1 MTKLIG
7 GAYRLGLKP
16 MLFRFD
22 PEMVHDQ
29 FIKYG
34 EWLGRRGWART
45 AVARLFSYDHL
56 KLKQTIAGMT
66 FTNPVGLSAGF
77 DKDGRLVNIL
87 PAVGFGYSQVG
98 TVTKQAYG
106 GNPRPR
112 LYRLPKSGGI
122 VVNSGLKNDG
132 VGVIMDRLKR
142 RQSAQHFP
150 ISISIG
156 KTNCQET
163 ASTAGGVEDYTVG
176 LAVVVASGTGDFYTI
191 NISCPNT
198 FGGEPFT
205 NESDLELLLQ
215 SLVKVA
221 DKPMFLKMPI
231 NLPWPG
237 FKQLLEVAI
246 RYRVAG
252 VVIGNLNKNRE
263 DPAIK
268 DVIPAKIK
276 GSVSGKP
283 TWQLSNELISK
294 TYEQYGKDLI
304 IIGVGGIFSA
314 EDAYEKIKR
323 GASLVQLITGM
334 IFQGPQLIGEINSG
348 LVKLLERDGYNN
360 ISEVVGAYHRGGAD
374 PGG

>member
-1 MTKLIG
+1 MWQLMAKFIG
-7 GAYRLGLKP
+7 GAYRRRLKP

-22 PEMVHDQ
+22 PEEVHDR
-29 FIKYG
+29 FTRNG
-34 EWLGRRGWART
+34 ELLGKQAWTRFV
-45 AVARLFSYDHL
+45 VARLFRLDHP
-56 KLKQTIAGMT
+56 KLNQTIAGIL

-87 PAVGFGYSQVG
+87 PAVGFGFMEVG
-98 TVTKQAYG
+98 TVTKQPYP
-106 GNPRPR
+106 GNPKPR
-112 LYRLPKSGGI
+112 LYRLLKSHGI
-122 VVNSGLKNDG
+122 VVNYGLKNDG
-132 VGVIMDRLKR
+132 VDVIMARLRKR
-142 RQSAQHFP
+142 QPVQHFP

-156 KTNCQET
+156 KTNCQAT
-163 ASTAGGVEDYTVG
+163 ATTTGGVEDYTAG
-176 LAVVVASGTGDFYTI
+176 LAAVVASGTGDFYTI

-205 NESDLELLLQ
+205 NGSYLEQLLQ

-231 NLPWPG
+231 NLPWPL
-237 FKQLLEVAI
+237 FQQLLDVA
-246 RYRVAG
+246 VKFGVTG

-268 DVIPAKIK
+268 DVIPSNIK

-294 TYEQYGKDLI
+294 TYQEYGKKLI

-314 EDAYEKIKR
+314 QDAYEKIRR

-334 IFQGPQLIGEINSG
+334 IFQGPQLIGEINLG
-348 LVKLLERDGYNN
+348 LVKLLERDGYKN
-360 ISEVVGAYHRGGAD
+360 ISEAVGVYHR
-374 PGG
+374 

>member
-1 MTKLIG
+1 
-7 GAYRLGLKP
+7 

-22 PEMVHDQ
+22 PEMVHDR
-29 FIKYG
+29 FTKNG
-34 EWLGRRGWART
+34 ELLGKMGWT
-45 AVARLFSYDHL
+45 RLLVTKIFRFDDP
-56 KLKQTIAGMT
+56 KLKQTIAGIV
-66 FTNPVGLSAGF
+66 FPNPVGLSAGF

-98 TVTKQAYG
+98 TVTKQAYP
-106 GNPRPR
+106 GNPKPR
-112 LYRLPKSGGI
+112 LYRLPKSRGI
-122 VVNSGLKNDG
+122 VVNYGLKNDG
-132 VGVIMDRLKR
+132 AGVIMDRLKR
-142 RQSAQHFP
+142 RQTAQHFP

-156 KTNCQET
+156 KTNCQAT
-163 ASTAGGVEDYTVG
+163 ASTAGGVEDYTAG
-176 LAVVVASGTGDFYTI
+176 LAAAAASGTGDFYTI

-205 NESDLELLLQ
+205 NESDLEQLLQ
-215 SLVKVA
+215 FLVKVA

-231 NLPWPG
+231 NLPWPE

-246 RYRVAG
+246 KYKVVG

-268 DVIPAKIK
+268 DVIPEKIK

-334 IFQGPQLIGEINSG
+334 IFQGPQLIGEINFG

-360 ISEVVGAYHRGGAD
+360 ISEAIGAYHR
-374 PGG
+374 